1 MNNIRE
7 KVIRILPW
15 LLLACALVFTIGAY
29 ALFGECG
36 LDSDV
41 SSEMVL
47 AELLNEQGRLITPD
61 WYYSTELRVVS
72 PVPLYQLGLKIFPG
86 DWHAAH
92 TLGLGLALTLSALSI
107 VYMGMGAG
115 MGAGAVLC
123 AAALILPVS
132 ETHRFLLSSGGFY
145 TGYVILSCVVI
156 GMMLRLPRAKKR
168 WPYAAALAALG
179 FVGGLSGVRMPMIL
193 MAPLVLAC
201 ALEAFDALRSAPS
214 LGAFVKSAAAGFAA
228 GTFVCGAAMFCGYL
242 VNAGML
248 AETYHFW
255 AYEETQLEALNLSA
269 VLTQLEKIVVYFG
282 YRPDVPLLS
291 MRGICNVLTT
301 GVCAWM
307 ALCLIGGLMRRGE
320 HTLEERIL
328 LYFAAFAVALG
339 IFLNITTGDAS
350 SDYSVGYF
358 LVGLFALVM
367 TAFMELSRMK
377 CAMKGVRFAA
387 VLTLSGVMG
396 LQSLTYVLN
405 YFPREVSVYQTAAQ
419 WLTDNGYTVGC
430 STFWNG
436 NVLTELSDGEIRMY
450 TYDLWPDEILT
461 TWLQRKDHFDGMPDD
476 QKAFACVDFMELD
489 RGGLPFREDD
499 LAWTNG
505 YLSIFTYESAQ
516 ELNELLQNWRMSRES
531 EYTSDGEDEK

>member
-7 KVIRILPW
+7 KAIRILPW
-15 LLLACALVFTIGAY
+15 IVLVCALVFTIGAY
-29 ALFGECG
+29 ALYGECG

-61 WYYSTELRVVS
+61 WYYSTELRVIS

-92 TLGLGLALTLSALSI
+92 ALGLGLALALSALSV
-107 VYMGMGAG
+107 VYMGTGAG

-123 AAALILPVS
+123 AAALILPAS
-132 ETHRFLLSSGGFY
+132 ETHRFLFSSGGFY

-156 GMMLRLPRAKKR
+156 GMLLRLPRAKKR
-168 WPYAAALAALG
+168 WLYAAALAALG
-179 FVGGLSGVRMPMIL
+179 FAGGLSGVRMPMIL
-193 MAPLVLAC
+193 MAPLAMAC
-201 ALEAFDALRSAPS
+201 ALEAFNALRSVSS
-214 LGAFVKSAAAGFAA
+214 LRALA
-228 GTFVCGAAMFCGYL
+228 GTDAARFTAGTLVCGAAMLCGYL
-242 VNAGML
+242 VNAKIL
-248 AETYHFW
+248 AGTHHFW
-255 AYEETQLEALNLSA
+255 AYEETQLGALNLSA
-269 VLTQLEKIVVYFG
+269 ILTQLEKIVVFFG

-291 MRGICNVLTT
+291 MRGICNALTT
-301 GVCAWM
+301 GVCALM
-307 ALCLIGGLMRRGE
+307 ALCLISGLMRRGE
-320 HTLEERIL
+320 HTPQERVL

-339 IFLNITTGDAS
+339 IFLNITTGEAG

-377 CAMKGVRFAA
+377 CAMKGARFAA
-387 VLTLSGVMG
+387 VLALSGAMA

-405 YFPREVSVYQTAAQ
+405 YFPRDVSVYQTAAQ

-461 TWLQRKDHFDGMPDD
+461 TWLQRKDHFDGMPDAE
-476 QKAFACVDFMELD
+476 KAFACVDFMEME
-489 RGGLPFREDD
+489 RGGLPFSADD

-505 YLSIFTYESAQ
+505 YLSIYTYESPQ
-516 ELNELLQNWRMSRES
+516 ELQNLLDTWKAGNNGTAAQ
-531 EYTSDGEDEK
+531 